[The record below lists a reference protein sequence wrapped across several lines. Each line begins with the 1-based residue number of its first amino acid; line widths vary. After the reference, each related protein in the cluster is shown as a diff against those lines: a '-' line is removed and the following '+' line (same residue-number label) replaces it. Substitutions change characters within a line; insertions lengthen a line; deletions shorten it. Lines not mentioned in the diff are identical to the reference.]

1 MMDQNSPEPPRK
13 RSFFDDDSMEAS
25 RSGQGRENMIRG
37 QDPRMNPAREDDGR
51 LSPRQNR
58 SDPNGRERMASRYHE
73 EDDEEDEY
81 DEDYDRRGQPR
92 FAFMQNLF
100 HGDSSTRRLAYAAA
114 GIGGILLLFI
124 GGWMMSH
131 TGHQG
136 IPVFEPPQI
145 AAKEKPL
152 PENNTET
159 IGMDKAEGQME
170 ANGKPVLA
178 PGPEQADP
186 SALAAQ
192 YGTGNSTA
200 SNNQTPVVTNVNGNV
215 MDNGVSSPNNVP
227 LVAAPST
234 ATSSMGNDLP
244 ENKNKKQA
252 QSKEDEGNVSDEQSD
267 EAEKSVAP
275 VPSKKPIRHHRQDNG
290 KKVPS
295 VKLEEKRVGNGHFI
309 VQLAA
314 LGSNAAA
321 QKQWQVMRKK
331 APELLGQYSPT
342 IQKANVKGNT
352 IYRIRIK
359 GFTSKTQ
366 ANSFCSQLKTK
377 SLSCTLANF

>member
-51 LSPRQNR
+51 LSPRQNHP
-58 SDPNGRERMASRYHE
+58 DPNGRERMASRYHE

-131 TGHQG
+131 AGHQG

-200 SNNQTPVVTNVNGNV
+200 SNNQTPAMTNMNGNV

-227 LVAAPST
+227 SVAAPST

-267 EAEKSVAP
+267 EAEKSVVP

-366 ANSFCSQLKTK
+366 ANSFCSQLKMK